1 MSYKRKYFI
10 EHLDE
15 ILRESNT
22 IFILDRGGCIM
33 DLNLDGN
40 QYTAS
45 QRVYLFRKCPEEWKL
60 WFEHR
65 SPSDPIE
72 EILDET
78 IGERCDASFED
89 TIIIQNAI
97 IQLLANRKDLR
108 DIIITVDGHYV
119 ID

>member
-33 DLNLDGN
+33 DLILDGE

-45 QRVYLFRKCPEEWKL
+45 QRIYLFRKCPNEWKL

-65 SPSDPIE
+65 LLTDTIE
-72 EILDET
+72 EINDDMT
-78 IGERCDASFED
+78 GDRCDASFESSL
-89 TIIIQNAI
+89 IVQNAI

-108 DIIITVDGHYV
+108 DIIIDVDGHYV